1 MLIIQSDFQLSVI
14 NDQLQQYFFVWR
26 NFTILETRKHSL
38 SIAVVEVVVII
49 AVVAISKEKK
59 INKILRRYIL
69 LQYPNK
75 ITIPCKECKS

>member
-1 MLIIQSDFQLSVI
+1 MI

-49 AVVAISKEKK
+49 AVVVLAAVAISKEKK